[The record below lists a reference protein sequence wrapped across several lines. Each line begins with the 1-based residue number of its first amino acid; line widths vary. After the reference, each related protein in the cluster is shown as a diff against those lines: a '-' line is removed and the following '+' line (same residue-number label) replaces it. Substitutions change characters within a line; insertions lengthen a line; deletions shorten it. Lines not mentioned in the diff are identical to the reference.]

1 MHRVDDRR
9 IGPCLDCIAELD
21 RKHEAQ
27 TPPIERLTEAQVR
40 ILNHRFHEWVCPVC
54 GKKKQSRQCFCKGC
68 YHALKTAKPELAT
81 GLYVAYPSDEFYEN
95 YARAKAWLSTTG
107 LQRTK
112 NEQGGLFA

>member
-9 IGPCLDCIAELD
+9 IGPCLDCIAELE
-21 RKHEAQ
+21 RKHDTGERITTAQ
-27 TPPIERLTEAQVR
+27 AV
-40 ILNHRFHEWVCPVC
+40 ILARQFESEQCPVC
-54 GKKKQSRQCFCKGC
+54 NKGKQRRWCFCRSC
-68 YHALKTAKPELAT
+68 YFALKTAQPALAS
-81 GLYVAYPSDEFYEN
+81 GLWHEAFDGTDRFFES